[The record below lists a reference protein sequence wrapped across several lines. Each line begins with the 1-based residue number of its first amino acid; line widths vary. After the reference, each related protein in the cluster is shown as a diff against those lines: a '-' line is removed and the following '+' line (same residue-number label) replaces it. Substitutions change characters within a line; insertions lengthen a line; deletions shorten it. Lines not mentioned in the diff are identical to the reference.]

1 MQDIFNIPN
10 NDEFNQVFYATSG
23 TSSSSNWLIWSKPK
37 KAKFIRIWMLGGGG
51 GGGAGQSIL
60 AASRNGGG
68 GGGSSSIS
76 GGIFTANLL
85 PDILYVWVGIGGKG
99 APTGFIGGGGG
110 SAGDASYVSI
120 RPNTTTQNVVL
131 YANGGGGSSVVGI
144 GGGITYSTLGAP
156 HHAQED
162 IAVASTIPGLRII
175 APSDPA
181 ETEAATR
188 WCAVQQDGPV
198 YLRLGKAGE
207 PDLTSHLKTPWTFG
221 KWRQVVA
228 GSDLAIITYGT
239 IASQCVKAVHMVQE
253 HGLFPSLYF
262 ATTIEP
268 MDFQTID
275 EIFSRYRNVLIVE
288 EHVSFGGIGMRLK
301 ALGTQL
307 SSGLHIHLISLP
319 NSFSHS
325 YGKHEELLF
334 LNNLDANSIAQRIK
348 KISS

>member
-1 MQDIFNIPN
+1 MRNRFAEVFFELAQSDDRLCLLVADISPAGSIEKFRKNYPARFINTGVAEQIMIGMSAGMAQRGLRP
-10 NDEFNQVFYATSG
+10 FAYTIATFALYR
-23 TSSSSNWLIWSKPK
+23 TYE
-37 KAKFIRIWMLGGGG
+37 FIRND
-51 GGGAGQSIL
+51 L
-60 AASRNGGG
+60 AYQ
-68 GGGSSSIS
+68 
-76 GGIFTANLL
+76 NL
-85 PDILYVWVGIGGKG
+85 PV
-99 APTGFIGGGGG
+99 T
-110 SAGDASYVSI
+110 
-120 RPNTTTQNVVL
+120 
-131 YANGGGGSSVVGI
+131 VVGI
-144 GGGITYSTLGAP
+144 GGGITYSTLGAT

>member
-1 MQDIFNIPN
+1 MRNRFAEVFFELAQSDDRLCLLVADISPAGSIEKFRKNYPARFINTGVAEQIMIGMSAGMAQRGLRP
-10 NDEFNQVFYATSG
+10 FAYTIATFALYR
-23 TSSSSNWLIWSKPK
+23 TYE
-37 KAKFIRIWMLGGGG
+37 FIRND
-51 GGGAGQSIL
+51 L
-60 AASRNGGG
+60 AYQ
-68 GGGSSSIS
+68 
-76 GGIFTANLL
+76 NL
-85 PDILYVWVGIGGKG
+85 PV
-99 APTGFIGGGGG
+99 T
-110 SAGDASYVSI
+110 
-120 RPNTTTQNVVL
+120 
-131 YANGGGGSSVVGI
+131 VVGI